1 MPEPTGY
8 IKFVG
13 NVDGSTSSALMKAVD
28 DFMSQGMSRIVL
40 LMSSPGGTVFHGLTL
55 YNYLAGL
62 PIEVDTH
69 NFGTVDSIGAA
80 IYVAGKR
87 RYSVPDARF
96 LIHGVSANFPANT
109 ALEEGQLAERLAGLR
124 SDTANIAS
132 VLARATGKTTDELH
146 DVMLARTVMT
156 PTEAIDFG
164 LAHVIKSDLFP
175 SGARVTSIV
184 KE

>member
-1 MPEPTGY
+1 MPESVGY

-13 NVDGSTSSALMKAVD
+13 NVDGGTASALMKAVD
-28 DFMSQGMSRIVL
+28 EYLSQGISRIVL

-80 IYVAGKR
+80 LYVAGKR
-87 RYSVPDARF
+87 RYTVPDARF

-132 VLARATGKTTDELH
+132 VLARGTGRTTDELH
-146 DVMLARTVMT
+146 NVMLARTVLT
-156 PTEAIDFG
+156 PGEAIAFG
-164 LAHVIKSDLFP
+164 LAHEIKSDLFP
-175 SGARVTSIV
+175 SGARVTSII

>member
-13 NVDGSTSSALMKAVD
+13 NVDGATSSALMKAVD

-132 VLARATGKTTDELH
+132 VLARATGKTTEQLH

-164 LAHVIKSDLFP
+164 LAQVIKSDLFP

>member
-1 MPEPTGY
+1 MPESTGY

-13 NVDGSTSSALMKAVD
+13 NIDGATSGALMKAID
-28 DFMSQGMSRIVL
+28 EFLSQGMSRIVL
-40 LMSSPGGTVFHGLTL
+40 LISSPGGTVFHGLTL

-80 IYVAGKR
+80 LYVAGRR

-96 LIHGVSANFPANT
+96 LIHGVSANFPAN
-109 ALEEGQLAERLAGLR
+109 ASLEEDQLAERLAALR

-132 VLARATGKTTDELH
+132 VLGRGTGRSTDEIH
-146 DVMLARTVMT
+146 AVMLARTVLT
-156 PTEAIDFG
+156 PVEAIDFG
-164 LAHVIKSDLFP
+164 LAHEIKSDLFP
-175 SGARVTSIV
+175 AGARVTSIV
-184 KE
+184 TQ